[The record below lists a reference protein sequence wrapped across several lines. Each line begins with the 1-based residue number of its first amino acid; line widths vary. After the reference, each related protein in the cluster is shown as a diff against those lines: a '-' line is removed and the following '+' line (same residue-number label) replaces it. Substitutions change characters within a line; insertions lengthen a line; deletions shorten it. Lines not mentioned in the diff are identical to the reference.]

1 MARGHRRRR
10 VRVQHRLR
18 RAPILR
24 HRARVRPSHRLR
36 RLRRARQEAHRVGP
50 RHRRRQGHD
59 GRARAGRHGRVH
71 PIRRTHR
78 VGVDGQSHQD
88 LRSREV
94 VRMRRDSHGTRIV
107 RPGARRPPRRTG
119 RRLPLRKR
127 GLHHPRVEER
137 GGRRRR
143 LRQTRRHRPRP
154 RDQRTGGARALRVA
168 RYDRQGVDR
177 GGCRRRRL
185 PRAQRA
191 GLRRRIERVR
201 QQGHHRQ
208 RGRYRPRVAR
218 QWRVR
223 PDDTAPRVRLV
234 RRFFT
239 KRGCRDVLRGR
250 RGARVER
257 GDCAT

>member
-24 HRARVRPSHRLR
+24 HRARVRPSHQLR
-36 RLRRARQEAHRVGP
+36 HLRRARQEAHRVGP

-59 GRARAGRHGRVH
+59 GGARTGRHGRVH

-88 LRSREV
+88 LRSREI
-94 VRMRRDSHGTRIV
+94 VRMRRDSHRTRIV
-107 RPGARRPPRRTG
+107 RPGARRPPRHIG

-127 GLHHPRVEER
+127 GRNHPRVEER

-154 RDQRTGGARALRVA
+154 RRQRTGGPRALRVA

-177 GGCRRRRL
+177 GGAPSSPTSAGTARWST
-185 PRAQRA
+185 PSHRACA
-191 GLRRRIERVR
+191 GARSSPEAKTTPLAC
-201 QQGHHRQ
+201 GSS
-208 RGRYRPRVAR
+208 RGCASRRYR
-218 QWRVR
+218 
-223 PDDTAPRVRLV
+223 T
-234 RRFFT
+234 
-239 KRGCRDVLRGR
+239 
-250 RGARVER
+250 RGASGPSLFYQTRMP
-257 GDCAT
+257 